1 MLVIPAPLPDEIAR
15 GYLGR
20 IGQHNGLLDEVQIGM
35 MLRRFVGSEAVSR
48 REHAA
53 LELLAS
59 AAQIDLLAFLQHHTL
74 LPYRKI
80 VSLHRD
86 QDAQSWS
93 HRSLL
98 WSQGMKALRTAAYF
112 CPECVGEDI
121 DFHGQSYW
129 RRQHQLPGQLLC
141 VKHNRG
147 LRYVDSD
154 NAWLK
159 SPSFFLETAFEVSD
173 EWVRLAMQNPL
184 KQRFFEIWSGL
195 AEQTPSIYSGVA
207 SRVFREKAR
216 ALGFATR
223 PGQTDRPWLS
233 DRIVEAFG
241 SQWLATI
248 CPILAAK
255 VPGAEFPSIDRH
267 ILAKNGKSLAHYYV
281 LIAAQLFDTADE
293 ALLALM
299 AAQSS
304 DYGSTGNVAQC
315 RLREVTDSELIEA
328 YVMAGGSHSKSARVV
343 GLGERAAAFRLKGL
357 GLPALSKG
365 ALVSLHAFYIEQ
377 KCIDESAKVGGLT
390 VEQLLDLLRQI
401 GVSFIKAMKRI
412 VMAPSEIGPGSRG
425 QRPKALN
432 PHEMGGFEAGIK
444 FKFAPQKKCVRR
456 HLSQIGLPEGA

>member
-1 MLVIPAPLPDEIAR
+1 MLVIPSPLPDEIAR

-20 IGQHNGLLDEVQIGM
+20 IGQHNGLFDEARIGI

-59 AAQIDLLAFLQHHTL
+59 VAQIDLSVFLQQHTL

-80 VSLHRD
+80 IATHRG
-86 QDAQSWS
+86 QDVQSWS
-93 HRSLL
+93 NRSLL
-98 WSQGMKALRTAAYF
+98 WTQGMKAMRTAAYF

-141 VKHNRG
+141 AKHSRG

-154 NAWLK
+154 RAWLTP
-159 SPSFFLETAFEVSD
+159 PSFFLETSFEVRD
-173 EWVRLAMQNPL
+173 EWIRLALENPL
-184 KQRFFEIWSGL
+184 QQRFFDIWSGL
-195 AEQTPSIYSGVA
+195 AEQAPSIYSGVA

-233 DRIVEAFG
+233 DRIVESFG
-241 SQWLATI
+241 GQWLATI
-248 CPILAAK
+248 CPSLAAK
-255 VPGAEFPSIDRH
+255 VPGVEFPSIDRH

-293 ALLALM
+293 ALLALV
-299 AAQSS
+299 AEQSS
-304 DYGSTGNVAQC
+304 DLGQAGGGERYQ
-315 RLREVTDSELIEA
+315 VTDSELLEA
-328 YVMAGGSHSKSARVV
+328 YVLTGGSHSKSARAV
-343 GLGERAAAFRLKGL
+343 GMGDGAAAVRLKGL
-357 GLPALSKG
+357 GLPALNKA
-365 ALVSLHAFYIEQ
+365 ALASLHAFYIGQ
-377 KCIDESAKVGGLT
+377 KNIDESAKAGGLLA
-390 VEQLLDLLRQI
+390 EQLLDLLRQT
-401 GVSFIKAMKRI
+401 GVPFIKAMKRI
-412 VMAPSEIGPGSRG
+412 TLAPSHVGPGSRG

-432 PHEMGGFEAGIK
+432 PHELSSPESGIT
-444 FKFAPQKKCVRR
+444 FKFAPQKKYVRR
-456 HLSQIGLPEGA
+456 HLSQLTLPEGD